1 MKFNLQFFSD
11 GEVDSTAEV
20 GAEEQT
26 FAESEET
33 VNDVAEGE
41 AEAGAEEQPEV
52 DMNAIYANAR
62 RKAEAEAKAK
72 YDKEREALDAEYVR
86 MFGNRV
92 NPDTGLPIRSAN
104 DYLVAFQAQEQK
116 RRQQELESKGVSTDL
131 INELINNNPAVMQ
144 ANALII
150 AQRERE
156 TQKLID
162 DDVAELGKLNPNIKE
177 FKDIPKEVVNKCM
190 QIQGLSLVDAYKMLN
205 YDSYSSER
213 EAAIRQGAIN
223 AAKGKQHLQ
232 PVNGVSA
239 QEEGVDIPVE
249 ALPVWKKMY
258 PDLSMS
264 ELRKNTIVK
273 EFKKR
278 RLKKWHFYS
287 NVSTT
292 VGS

>member
-104 DYLVAFQAQEQK
+104 DYLMAFQAQEQK

-264 ELRKNTIVK
+264 ELRKKYNRKGI
-273 EFKKR
+273 
-278 RLKKWHFYS
+278 
-287 NVSTT
+287 
-292 VGS
+292 